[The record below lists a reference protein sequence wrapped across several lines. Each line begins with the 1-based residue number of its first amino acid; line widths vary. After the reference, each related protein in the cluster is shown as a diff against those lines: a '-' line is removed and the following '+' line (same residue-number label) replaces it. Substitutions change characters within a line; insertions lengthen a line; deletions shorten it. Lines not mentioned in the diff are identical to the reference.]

1 MSSQYPSFLK
11 FLVLVLLLIS
21 AVLPFYLSAETV
33 ELPRIPE
40 SIEDFIVLRDE
51 ISITPGG
58 GAAVFV
64 LALYIYTF
72 DEEFGLQA
80 LTVTLVND
88 DLHLR
93 KGGGVFKDYS
103 PTNPMR
109 YLLDRVL
116 PKPYIVRS
124 YFFGAVPGNN
134 YDIGD
139 LPFVIE
145 TSTNKYSE
153 ISEDEI
159 RLFVACSGAGSPR
172 PVRVERN
179 SSGLWKVD
187 EFSSLVVG
195 VMPPAEDKKVDDL

>member
-1 MSSQYPSFLK
+1 MGDVPSPINPPSGCYFHPRCPRAMEQELFMSFRYSFVLR
-11 FLVLVLLLIS
+11 FLVIVFLFGII
-21 AVLPFYLSAETV
+21 PFSLSAETI

-40 SIEDFIVLRDE
+40 TIEDFIDLRNE
-51 ISITPGG
+51 ISVTSSG

-72 DEEFGLQA
+72 DEELGLQA

-88 DLHLR
+88 DLHLI
-93 KGGGVFKDYS
+93 KGSGVYKGYS

-124 YFFGAVPGNN
+124 YFAGADPDNN
-134 YDIGD
+134 YDMGD
-139 LPFVIE
+139 LPFIVE

-159 RLFVACSGAGSPR
+159 KLFVVC
-172 PVRVERN
+172 
-179 SSGLWKVD
+179 
-187 EFSSLVVG
+187 FSF
-195 VMPPAEDKKVDDL
+195 

>member
-1 MSSQYPSFLK
+1 MSRQYPSVLKLSVVIFL
-11 FLVLVLLLIS
+11 FIS
-21 AVLPFYLSAETV
+21 AVFHLFLSAETI

-40 SIEDFIVLRDE
+40 SIEDFISLRDE
-51 ISITPGG
+51 IAVTSSG

-72 DEEFGLQA
+72 DEELGLQA

-88 DLHLR
+88 DLHLY
-93 KGGGVFKDYS
+93 KGSGVYKGYS

-124 YFFGAVPGNN
+124 YFTGAVPENN
-134 YDIGD
+134 YDMGD

-145 TSTNKYSE
+145 TSTNKYSPSKA
-153 ISEDEI
+153 IAFDFFP
-159 RLFVACSGAGSPR
+159 LAVNCAKAPA
-172 PVRVERN
+172 P
-179 SSGLWKVD
+179 
-187 EFSSLVVG
+187 G
-195 VMPPAEDKKVDDL
+195 V

>member
-1 MSSQYPSFLK
+1 MSFKYSSVIR
-11 FLVLVLLLIS
+11 FLVIIILFGIIPLSI
-21 AVLPFYLSAETV
+21 SAETV
-33 ELPRIPE
+33 KLPRIPE
-40 SIEDFIVLRDE
+40 TIEDFIELRNE
-51 ISITPGG
+51 ISLTPSG

-64 LALYIYTF
+64 LALYIYSI
-72 DEEFGLQA
+72 DEELGLQA

-88 DLHLR
+88 DLHLHKVNGVY
-93 KGGGVFKDYS
+93 KGYS

-109 YLLDRVL
+109 YLLDRIL
-116 PKPYIVRS
+116 PKPYMIRS
-124 YFFGAVPGNN
+124 YFSGANPENN

-153 ISEDEI
+153 ISETEI

-187 EFSSLVVG
+187 EFSSLVVD
-195 VMPPAEDKKVDDL
+195 VMRPAEDKKVDDL